1 MAVEIPYTD
10 RTSAAGRNPWWW
22 VPSLYFAEGVPYVVV
37 MTVAVIMFKRLGVGN
52 AQIALYTSW
61 LYLPYAIK
69 PLWSPLVQRIGTR
82 RSWVVVMQ
90 LLIAAGLACAA
101 LAIPLDSFLR
111 WSLVALAAVAISS
124 ATHDVAADGFY
135 LLALSGHQQ
144 AWFVGI
150 RSTAYRAAMIFGQG
164 LLVMLAGALE
174 TSTGLPTVEVEVRA
188 VDQEPAHP
196 TTDER
201 PLDFARAEL
210 NRLATEFNSIDFAA
224 SVYSGMT
231 VRAVPFLPTTTP
243 DETGPQRIL
252 VAGQS
257 HELSFRGRSAE
268 EAQAIVDAVG
278 EWNGY
283 VHNVFAFGEPPPEE
297 YDESA
302 PVPNDIP
309 PIWLDVLEAIIRDR
323 FGPTESQPVEN
334 THRVGDVA
342 VVMMRLAK
350 PVPPGEQQVVQF
362 GRSSGD
368 ASFQVVEGER
378 FVLTTENWNQ
388 PFAAAVQV
396 DAKLDRHSQ
405 ATFEVRSGNLR
416 FAWTATFFVIA
427 AAFVVFC
434 AYHFVA
440 LPRPAADVAVVAD
453 STGERITGFFEPFVD
468 FFRKPGIIATLAF
481 LLLYRFPEAQLVKL
495 ATPFLLDTRDA
506 GGLSLTT
513 GEVGFVYGT
522 VGVIMLTL
530 GGIIGGFVAARDG
543 LRYWLWP
550 MALAIHLPNL
560 AFLFL
565 AYVQPENIAVI
576 TAAVGVEQFGY
587 GFGFT
592 AYLLYCVYV
601 ARGKHETVHYALC
614 TGAMALGM
622 MIPGMWSG
630 WLEELI
636 GYQHFFVW
644 IMLAMIPSLLA
655 VAFITVDPQFGKKS
669 GDEAPG

>member
-1 MAVEIPYTD
+1 M
-10 RTSAAGRNPWWW
+10 SAATSSSVESPSTGRSPWWW

-101 LAIPLDSFLR
+101 LSIPMESFLR

-135 LLALSGHQQ
+135 LLALSSHQQ
-144 AWFVGI
+144 AWYVGI

-174 TSTGLPTVEVEVRA
+174 SSTGLPVIEVEVRA
-188 VDQEPAHP
+188 ADQELGELSLD
-196 TTDER
+196 TTSVVAVDESGSQHIAVVG
-201 PLDFARAEL
+201 D
-210 NRLATEFNSIDFAA
+210 ID
-224 SVYSGMT
+224 V
-231 VRAVPFLPTTTP
+231 
-243 DETGPQRIL
+243 
-252 VAGQS
+252 
-257 HELSFRGRSAE
+257 LSFRGRPASEADAFIGEVRAWNVEHGFYAAPEKAE
-268 EAQAIVDAVG
+268 PKNVAADGTTEPPSWRIALEDFLRRHFGRTDVDAKVSTDRAG
-278 EWNGY
+278 D
-283 VHNVFAFGEPPPEE
+283 V
-297 YDESA
+297 
-302 PVPNDIP
+302 VPIQ
-309 PIWLDVLEAIIRDR
+309 LRL
-323 FGPTESQPVEN
+323 SQPVPA
-334 THRVGDVA
+334 GQ
-342 VVMMRLAK
+342 
-350 PVPPGEQQVVQF
+350 QQVVQF
-362 GRSSGD
+362 GRSRGD

-378 FVLTTENWNQ
+378 FVLTESNWDK
-388 PFAAAVQV
+388 PFIAVVQV
-396 DAKLDRHSQ
+396 DAKLDRASQ

-416 FAWTATFFVIA
+416 FAWSVTFGVIA
-427 AAFVVFC
+427 AAFVLFC
-434 AYHFVA
+434 IFHFFA
-440 LPRPAADVAVVAD
+440 LPRPAADVAVAAS
-453 STGERITGFFEPFVD
+453 STGERFTGFIEPFID
-468 FFRKPGIIATLAF
+468 FFRKPRILAIIAF

-495 ATPFLLDTRDA
+495 ATPFLLDTREA
-506 GGLSLTT
+506 GGLGLTT

-522 VGVIMLTL
+522 VGVICLTL

-543 LRYWLWP
+543 LKHWLWP
-550 MALAIHLPNL
+550 MALVIHLPNL

-565 AYVQPENIAVI
+565 AYAQPENIAVI

-592 AYLLYCVYV
+592 AYLLYCVYI
-601 ARGKHETVHYALC
+601 ARGQHETVHYALC

-630 WLEELI
+630 WLQEII
-636 GYQHFFVW
+636 GYQHFFAW

-655 VAFITVDPQFGKKS
+655 VAFVHVDSQFGKKS
-669 GDEAPG
+669 SDEPVAK

>member
-1 MAVEIPYTD
+1 MAADTSTAVEL
-10 RTSAAGRNPWWW
+10 SSSGRSPWWW

-101 LAIPLDSFLR
+101 MSIPLDSFLR
-111 WSLVALAAVAISS
+111 WSLVALAAVAICS
-124 ATHDVAADGFY
+124 ATHDIAADGFY
-135 LLALSGHQQ
+135 LLALSSHQQ

-174 TSTGLPTVEVEVRA
+174 SSTGLPVVEVEVRA
-188 VDQEPAHP
+188 VDREAGPVAFDPA
-196 TTDER
+196 
-201 PLDFARAEL
+201 
-210 NRLATEFNSIDFAA
+210 SIKGISESQTQQIEMIGGA
-224 SVYSGMT
+224 S
-231 VRAVPFLPTTTP
+231 
-243 DETGPQRIL
+243 
-252 VAGQS
+252 
-257 HELSFRGRSAE
+257 ELSYRGRPTAEATAFIDQIRAWNVKQGFYSAPE
-268 EAQAIVDAVG
+268 KAEDKKPAADG
-278 EWNGY
+278 
-283 VHNVFAFGEPPPEE
+283 GEP
-297 YDESA
+297 SGWRVA
-302 PVPNDIP
+302 
-309 PIWLDVLEAIIRDR
+309 LEDFLRTR
-323 FGPTESQPVEN
+323 FGRRDSATPESVD
-334 THRVGDVA
+334 RAGDV
-342 VVMMRLAK
+342 VPVIMRLTQ
-350 PVPPGEQQVVQF
+350 PVPPGQQQVVQF
-362 GRSSGD
+362 GRARGD
-368 ASFQVVEGER
+368 TSFQVVEGER
-378 FVLTTENWNQ
+378 FVVTDANWNK

-396 DAKLDRHSQ
+396 DFKLNRTSQ

-416 FAWTATFFVIA
+416 FAWLVTFGVIS
-427 AAFVVFC
+427 AAFVAFC
-434 AYHFVA
+434 IFHFFA
-440 LPRPAADVAVVAD
+440 LPHPAADVAVTTT
-453 STGERITGFFEPFVD
+453 STGERLTGFIEPFID
-468 FFRKPGIIATLAF
+468 FFRKPRILATLAF

-495 ATPFLLDTRDA
+495 ATPFLLDTREA
-506 GGLSLTT
+506 GGLGLTT

-522 VGVIMLTL
+522 VGVICLTL

-543 LRYWLWP
+543 LWRWLWP

-565 AYVQPENIAVI
+565 AYAQPESLAVT

-655 VAFITVDPQFGKKS
+655 VAFVRVDPEFGKKS
-669 GDEAPG
+669 PAEQPAE

>member
-1 MAVEIPYTD
+1 MAADASTIEHAPP
-10 RTSAAGRNPWWW
+10 AGRNPWWW

-101 LAIPLDSFLR
+101 LSIPLESFLR

-135 LLALSGHQQ
+135 LLALSSHQQ

-174 TSTGLPTVEVEVRA
+174 SSTGLPVVEVEVRA
-188 VDQEPAHP
+188 VDIEAS
-196 TTDER
+196 
-201 PLDFARAEL
+201 PLQFD
-210 NRLATEFNSIDFAA
+210 LATITSAGSSE
-224 SVYSGMT
+224 
-231 VRAVPFLPTTTP
+231 
-243 DETGPQRIL
+243 PQRLEVI
-252 VAGQS
+252 GDI
-257 HELSFRGRSAE
+257 HELTFRGRPTSEAKAFIDQVREWNVQNQFYGETVKAQPNATAAE
-268 EAQAIVDAVG
+268 EAEEPGWRV
-278 EWNGY
+278 
-283 VHNVFAFGEPPPEE
+283 AFEKFLRRHFGRPDQDDGAET
-297 YDESA
+297 
-302 PVPNDIP
+302 
-309 PIWLDVLEAIIRDR
+309 DR
-323 FGPTESQPVEN
+323 T
-334 THRVGDVA
+334 GDVA
-342 VVMMRLAK
+342 GVSMRLSQA
-350 PVPPGEQQVVQF
+350 VPAGQQQIVQF
-362 GRSSGD
+362 GRSHGD

-378 FVLTTENWNQ
+378 FVLTESNWDK
-388 PFAAAVQV
+388 PFIAAVQV
-396 DAKLDRHSQ
+396 DAKLDRVSQ
-405 ATFEVRSGNLR
+405 ATFEIRSGNLR
-416 FAWTATFFVIA
+416 FAWSVTFAVIA
-427 AAFVVFC
+427 AAFVAFC
-434 AYHFVA
+434 IFHFFA
-440 LPRPAADVAVVAD
+440 LPRPAADVAVVTT
-453 STGERITGFFEPFVD
+453 STSERITGFIDPFID
-468 FFRKPGIIATLAF
+468 FFRKPRILAILAF

-495 ATPFLLDTRDA
+495 ATPFLLDTREA
-506 GGLSLTT
+506 GGLGLTT

-522 VGVIMLTL
+522 VGVICLTL

-543 LRYWLWP
+543 LKHWLWP

-565 AYVQPENIAVI
+565 AYAQPENIAVI

-592 AYLLYCVYV
+592 AYLLYCVYI
-601 ARGKHETVHYALC
+601 ARGQHETVHYALC

-630 WLEELI
+630 WLQEII

-655 VAFITVDPQFGKKS
+655 VAFIRVDPQFGKKS
-669 GDEAPG
+669 ADEPAAA